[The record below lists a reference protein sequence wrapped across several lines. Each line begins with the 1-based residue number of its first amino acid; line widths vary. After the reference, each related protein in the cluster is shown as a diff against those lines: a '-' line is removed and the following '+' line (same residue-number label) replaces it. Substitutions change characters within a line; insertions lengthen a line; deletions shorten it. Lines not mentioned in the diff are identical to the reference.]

1 MQNITSGGRAGY
13 VSHTMP
19 ATHQIQPA
27 TSLGQQLGDNAY
39 FSSVVDHPTAAFQF
53 IDSVNVNHTLVDYPT
68 AAALPHAI
76 VNQQPSQM
84 IHQLD
89 AYQQRV
95 EIPEQLFL
103 NRPPMVPLEV
113 AGPPALNYGVYEG
126 CSPERFVN
134 KVTPFSY
141 QELSL

>member
-1 MQNITSGGRAGY
+1 
-13 VSHTMP
+13 MP

-126 CSPERFVN
+126 CSPESTQPHSAANGKAVDIRERSTGG
-134 KVTPFSY
+134 KI
-141 QELSL
+141 